1 MADEPKQPS
10 TVFQDDFLDWASRN
24 DQQSTPPAEVSPNDA
39 LILPCGGTKDPASCA
54 MEAYKRYVGP
64 TWNETRKAL
73 GGEGFPN
80 YQDKSQN
87 IPQALKNMGV
97 DMYVLSAEYG
107 LIPARHSYRKL

>member
-1 MADEPKQPS
+1 
-10 TVFQDDFLDWASRN
+10 
-24 DQQSTPPAEVSPNDA
+24 
-39 LILPCGGTKDPASCA
+39 

-107 LIPARHSYRKL
+107 LIPADTLIENYDRRMTLLEEKRLKLTKTLAKLYPTLFPSIALRRFI